1 MQIPEYVA
9 ACMQALENAG
19 FSAYCV
25 GGCVRD
31 AISGIAPS
39 DYDLCTSAS
48 PAQMKQ
54 IFSDRSLVLAG
65 EKHGTVAVVC
75 PEGLVEITTY
85 RSEGGYQDCRH
96 PGWVEFVEGIQED
109 LARRD
114 FTINA
119 MAYSPTRG
127 YADPYGGQ
135 KDLKNH
141 ILRAVGDP
149 YVRFREDA
157 LRILRGVRFA
167 VRFHLTPEPKTLEA
181 MTALA
186 PLTDQLARERVFS
199 ELCKLLPLVTA
210 EDLLRYAPILTQVIP
225 ELAPALH
232 FDQRTPYHAYDLY
245 AHIAFVTENVPPD
258 LTLRWAALLHDVG
271 KVPTFTVDISGK
283 GHFYGHAEEGA
294 KLADAILL
302 RLKAPTALRA
312 DVVTLI
318 SRHMIPLDPDK
329 RLLRRRLSQYGEKT
343 VRQLLQLQIADSCSK
358 GTGKEQPHRFAEV
371 ARLLEEIRQEG
382 SCLSLKDLAV
392 SGRDLIAIGFLP
404 GPQLGNC
411 LNWLLR
417 CVLDET
423 VPNTREALLQMARNQ
438 LSSIS

>member
-1 MQIPEYVA
+1 MQIPEYVG
-9 ACMQALENAG
+9 ACMQALESAG

-31 AISGIAPS
+31 AISGITPH

-54 IFSDRSLVLAG
+54 VFSDHPLVLTG
-65 EKHGTVAVVC
+65 EKHGTVSVVC

-96 PGWVEFVEGIQED
+96 PGWVEFVDQIQED

-114 FTINA
+114 FTVNA

-135 KDLKNH
+135 EDLKNH

-149 YVRFREDA
+149 YVRFQEDA

-167 VRFHLTPEPKTLEA
+167 VRFQLTPEPETLKA
-181 MTALA
+181 MIALA
-186 PLTDQLARERVFS
+186 PLTDSLARERVFS

-210 EDLLRYAPILTQVIP
+210 EDLLLYAPILTRVVP

-232 FDQRTPYHAYDLY
+232 FDQHTPYHAYDLY
-245 AHIAFVTENVPPD
+245 THIAHVTENVPPD

-271 KVPTFTVDISGK
+271 KVPTFTMDQNGR

-294 KLADAILL
+294 KMADAILL
-302 RLKAPTALRA
+302 RLKAPTALRTDA
-312 DVVTLI
+312 VTLI
-318 SRHMIPLDPDK
+318 ARHMTPLEPDK
-329 RLLRRRLSQYGEKT
+329 RVLRRRLSKYGEKT
-343 VRQLLQLQIADSCSK
+343 VQRLLQLQIADFSSK
-358 GTGKEQPHRFAEV
+358 GTGKEQPQSFTEV
-371 ARLLEEIRQEG
+371 AHLLEEIRQEG
-382 SCLSLKDLAV
+382 SCLTIKDLAV
-392 SGRDLIAIGFLP
+392 SGNDLIAIGFTP
-404 GPQLGNC
+404 GPQLGAC
-411 LNWLLR
+411 LNTLLR

-423 VPNTREALLQMARNQ
+423 IPNTREALLQMAESQ